1 MAVQLLR
8 LQQFMSVLVYNA
20 LWLLLAIPPSI
31 LWFRGFPSDQGKRR
45 RLLVGVLA
53 GLGMLGFVFSAITPD
68 DDLVQQ
74 DFTQSQKASLQ
85 SPSKAAG
92 SGLGAR
98 VSTVY
103 LRSTAALPAALRSV
117 AEPVSFFS
125 QTSAESVLTHTFS
138 GRSPP
143 FGLTS

>member
-1 MAVQLLR
+1 
-8 LQQFMSVLVYNA
+8 MSVLVYNA

-53 GLGMLGFVFSAITPD
+53 GLGMLGFVFSVITPD

-74 DFTQSQKASLQ
+74 DFTQSQKASLR
-85 SPSKAAG
+85 SPTKAAG
-92 SGLGAR
+92 SGLGTH
-98 VSTVY
+98 VSAVY

-117 AEPVSFFS
+117 TKQVSSFS
-125 QTSAESVLTHTFS
+125 QTSPKSVFTQTLS

-143 FGLTS
+143 FGVTS